1 MKTTHSYPTNR
12 FAFQDPPQ
20 VAPVRAAPPSPVQP
34 SPVQPSPVQPSAVQP
49 NPVQSGGALPDKGG
63 PGDAPEAM
71 QAQPSADKEP
81 GRPILHLNTRP

>member
-20 VAPVRAAPPSPVQP
+20 VAPVRTAPPSPVQP
-34 SPVQPSPVQPSAVQP
+34 SAAQPDPAL
-49 NPVQSGGALPDKGG
+49 SGGALPDKGG